1 MIEAMLAVP
10 MGNQNLDRLLD
21 NDAWGAQ
28 EKSDGHR
35 VVIRCEPGQK
45 VRVYNR
51 AGQPRQHVIPA
62 FMIEAFTKVPF
73 AATFDGELVGTNGD
87 AFLWLFDLPVAG
99 TQVTPDNEYQFR
111 HEVLTTFMAAWKPN
125 RIDVL
130 PLAVG
135 SDAKRALLAWVE
147 AEAREGVVF
156 KRLNSR
162 YMHGR
167 RSPNWVKHKLR
178 QDGDVVVLDKGVG
191 GRDNLVLGAY
201 DGDKLVEVG
210 HCTALNGD
218 GPSISKGDV
227 IVVNYVHFSKGGRL
241 VQPTRP
247 RSRLLND
254 KRPEDCTIDQFRRA
268 HGK

>member
-10 MGNQNLDRLLD
+10 PGSQSLDSLLD

-35 VVIRCEPGQK
+35 VVVRCEPGRK
-45 VRVYNR
+45 VQVYNR

-73 AATFDGELVGTNGD
+73 TATFDGELVGTNGD
-87 AFLWLFDLPVAG
+87 AFLWLFDLPAAG
-99 TQVTPDNEYQFR
+99 SHVGPTNEYQFR
-111 HEVLTTFMAAWKPN
+111 HEVLTTFMEAWGPS

-135 SDAKRALLAWVE
+135 SAAKRALLGWVE
-147 AEAREGVVF
+147 DEGREGLVF

-178 QDGDVVVLDKGVG
+178 QDGDVIVLDKGVG

-201 DGDKLVEVG
+201 DDGKLVEVG

-227 IVVNYVHFSKGGRL
+227 IIVNYVHFSKGGRL

-247 RSRLLND
+247 RLRAMTD
-254 KRPEDCTIDQFRRA
+254 KRPEDCTTDQFRRA
-268 HGK
+268 YGK